1 MKYKKIPKEYSKK
14 IEKESESD
22 FCMEF
27 IPPNFDKFLSYII
40 YKNPEILKY
49 LLIKTFH
56 LEDFIEEGYSC
67 IIEIPLE

>member
-1 MKYKKIPKEYSKK
+1 MKYEKISEEYSKK
-14 IEKESESD
+14 IDKESESD

-56 LEDFIEEGYSC
+56 LED
-67 IIEIPLE
+67 IIDEDCLYIIAIPLE